1 MILPILFA
9 LQQLNLNSE
18 SLYLEA
24 MAGKIPTE
32 ITNVMVTG
40 KSGAGKQP
48 RIDVLMEEF
57 NLEQLSTG
65 DIFRHYLGTFNR
77 FGYPYEL
84 TVFYNKET
92 EQFIPDEEIMEKI
105 GTNDED
111 IILGLKAKYFVDQ
124 GLFGPD
130 IIVNALLDSSFS
142 KKDYKKQVL
151 DGYPRTLNQAE
162 FLLQI
167 IEEKGSKLDFIVLVD
182 NTDERIIKRT
192 VQRRICPKCGKVYHL
207 TYKPPVD
214 GKCEVC
220 NVDVI
225 QRSDDTEEKIKS
237 RLQEFQKK
245 TIPALKY
252 LEEKGIP
259 IVTVPGHLE
268 EFTKENV
275 RNSVLSEIE
284 KLY

>member
-1 MILPILFA
+1 LIELNYLYSIFLLPPGM
-9 LQQLNLNSE
+9 SE
-18 SLYLEA
+18 
-24 MAGKIPTE
+24 KIPHE

-48 RIDVLMEEF
+48 RIDVLIDEF

-65 DIFRHYLGTFNR
+65 DIFRHYLGLFNQ
-77 FGYPYEL
+77 FGYPHDLSE
-84 TVFYNKET
+84 FYDKEKK
-92 EQFIPDEEIMEKI
+92 QFISDEEIMKKI

-130 IIVNALLDSSFS
+130 SIVNALFESTFA
-142 KKDYKKQVL
+142 KKNYKNQVL

-162 FLLQI
+162 FLLNLL
-167 IEEKGSKLDFIVLVD
+167 EKKGSKIDFIVLVD
-182 NTDERIIKRT
+182 NSDERIIKRT

-207 TYKPPVD
+207 TYKPPVN
-214 GKCEVC
+214 GKCEKC
-220 NVDVI
+220 GVDVI

-237 RLQEFQKK
+237 RLQEFKNK
-245 TIPALKY
+245 TVPALEYIK
-252 LEEKGIP
+252 LKGIP

-268 EFTKENV
+268 DFTKENV
-275 RNSVLSEIE
+275 KKSVLSEIK